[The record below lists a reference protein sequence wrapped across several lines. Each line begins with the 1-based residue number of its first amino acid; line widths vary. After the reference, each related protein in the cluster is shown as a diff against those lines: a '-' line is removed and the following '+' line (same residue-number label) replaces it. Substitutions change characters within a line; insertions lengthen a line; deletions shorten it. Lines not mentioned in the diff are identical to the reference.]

1 MLNKEN
7 ALLAAKNGTAD
18 RVKGGLVTSLIRRRY
33 TLSEELSLLRQR
45 EERPEEFAA
54 YNAYAETCKAEA
66 RELLTLWGVTV

>member
-7 ALLAAKNGTAD
+7 ALLAMKNGTAD

-45 EERPEEFAA
+45 EERPEEFAS

-66 RELLTLWGVTV
+66 RELLALWPSSK